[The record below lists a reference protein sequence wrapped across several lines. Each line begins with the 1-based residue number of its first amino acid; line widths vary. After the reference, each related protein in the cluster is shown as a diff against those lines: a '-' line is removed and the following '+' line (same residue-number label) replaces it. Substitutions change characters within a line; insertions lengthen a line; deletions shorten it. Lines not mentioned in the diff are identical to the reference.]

1 MDFRELINKIDSINS
16 EAKKEPER
24 LAFDDAINHV
34 KDIKFTPPTASGAK
48 FSIAN
53 NPKFKGQNVNDQEVK
68 LAILQDALKNFP
80 AMLFGE
86 MAQRIKPTTDAQI
99 ELSQFVGD
107 ISNKMDPEGSHIG
120 QLSKPERELAI
131 AVTKAALR
139 GMELERDPDQSTYN
153 DDDAE
158 DANEMESS
166 LPWKKFE
173 TPVKEGQYDGKSR
186 DELMKMKAR
195 AEADIKNMQSSGDG
209 PQEKFYDETQMM
221 MAQRHLDDI
230 NDALKKMGE
239 GIDPTTNEGDNIYHS
254 CVKSFKH
261 AKFGEGEVLH
271 GEHTLSESGEV
282 SHYDAK
288 FVREDG
294 SQFIV
299 RNIPVANMKECV
311 VVEHGHPKKKK
322 KVKEEEVELEESPM
336 VTFTVPNVTSDMA
349 SKLERIAKEKKIEY
363 SRQGRTVVLKGK
375 RIDMTMLR
383 TKMGLAQTNIPM
395 VPVNEEV
402 VDEAHYQDY
411 KEKIIPVNKDVELA
425 GDSIWDKEGTNPK
438 SVNVKEI
445 HVTFEIDT
453 ESDDPED
460 RDITYVAVQVEH
472 DGPWTIY
479 TDTGF
484 ERAISQ
490 MIGIDVEFTEQGM
503 QDDGEA
509 SLEGS
514 VATKDIP
521 ADAKPLESIKQEE
534 TVEDDSGK
542 DRDSVKPEMV
552 KGVAEK
558 IKAEYVDELRTYM
571 DRKKDVVQQLKSSG
585 ITDPKEIE
593 QEINDMDDDILSYYY
608 PGDIKGKIEVMNSV
622 LNLGP
627 DADGHDIVDMVHNSG
642 MDTSPREEIADQF
655 QNELKKADPET
666 FKKLYG
672 NKQTISDVESVEQED
687 WFQGQ
692 NDVTLNGDEFYET
705 FGWIGENDENIEEA
719 EYQGRTV
726 KLNKP
731 MRGDVKKF
739 KVYVN
744 NPKGN
749 VVKVNFG
756 DPDMKIKKSNPARR
770 KSFRARHNCDTP
782 GPKHKARYWSCRKW

>member
-1 MDFRELINKIDSINS
+1 MDFRELINKIDAINT

-24 LAFDDAINHV
+24 LTFDDAIKHV

-53 NPKFKGQNVNDQEVK
+53 NSKFRGQDINDPKVK
-68 LAILQDALKNFP
+68 LSLLQDALKNFP

-86 MAQRIKPTTDAQI
+86 IAQRIKPTTDAQI

-107 ISNKMDPEGSHIG
+107 ISNQMDPEGSHIG
-120 QLSKPERELAI
+120 MLSKQQRDFAI
-131 AVTKAALR
+131 EVVKAALR

-166 LPWKKFE
+166 LPWKKYE
-173 TPVKEGQYDGKSR
+173 ST
-186 DELMKMKAR
+186 
-195 AEADIKNMQSSGDG
+195 
-209 PQEKFYDETQMM
+209 EKQ
-221 MAQRHLDDI
+221 DDKT
-230 NDALKKMGE
+230 D
-239 GIDPTTNEGDNIYHS
+239 
-254 CVKSFKH
+254 
-261 AKFGEGEVLH
+261 
-271 GEHTLSESGEV
+271 
-282 SHYDAK
+282 
-288 FVREDG
+288 
-294 SQFIV
+294 Q
-299 RNIPVANMKECV
+299 
-311 VVEHGHPKKKK
+311 
-322 KVKEEEVELEESPM
+322 SPM
-336 VTFTVPNVTSDMA
+336 VSMSIPNVTFDMA
-349 SKLERIAKEKKIEY
+349 QKLERIAKEKDIEY
-363 SRQGRTVVLKGK
+363 SRQGRTVALKGK

-395 VPVNEEV
+395 VPV
-402 VDEAHYQDY
+402 
-411 KEKIIPVNKDVELA
+411 KE
-425 GDSIWDKEGTNPK
+425 S
-438 SVNVKEI
+438 
-445 HVTFEIDT
+445 
-453 ESDDPED
+453 
-460 RDITYVAVQVEH
+460 
-472 DGPWTIY
+472 
-479 TDTGF
+479 
-484 ERAISQ
+484 
-490 MIGIDVEFTEQGM
+490 
-503 QDDGEA
+503 
-509 SLEGS
+509 
-514 VATKDIP
+514 
-521 ADAKPLESIKQEE
+521 
-534 TVEDDSGK
+534 VEDDSGK

-593 QEINDMDDDILSYYY
+593 REIDDMDDDILSYYY

-622 LNLGP
+622 LELGP
-627 DADGHDIVDMVHNSG
+627 DADGHDIVDLVHNNG

-672 NKQTISDVESVEQED
+672 NTQTISDVEQED

-692 NDVTLNGDEFYET
+692 HDVTLNGDEFYET

-739 KVYVN
+739 KVYVK

-756 DPDMKIKKSNPARR
+756 DPDMRIKKSNPARR
-770 KSFRARHNCDTP
+770 KSFRARHNCDSP

>member
-86 MAQRIKPTTDAQI
+86 IAQRIKPTTDAQI

-139 GMELERDPDQSTYN
+139 GMDFERDPDQSTYN

-166 LPWKKFE
+166 LPWKKYE
-173 TPVKEGQYDGKSR
+173 ST
-186 DELMKMKAR
+186 
-195 AEADIKNMQSSGDG
+195 
-209 PQEKFYDETQMM
+209 EKQ
-221 MAQRHLDDI
+221 DD
-230 NDALKKMGE
+230 KVE
-239 GIDPTTNEGDNIYHS
+239 EGDNIYHS

-261 AKFGEGEVLH
+261 EKFGEGKVLH

-322 KVKEEEVELEESPM
+322 KVKEEEV
-336 VTFTVPNVTSDMA
+336 
-349 SKLERIAKEKKIEY
+349 
-363 SRQGRTVVLKGK
+363 
-375 RIDMTMLR
+375 
-383 TKMGLAQTNIPM
+383 
-395 VPVNEEV
+395 
-402 VDEAHYQDY
+402 VDEAHYQDW
-411 KEKIIPVNKDVELA
+411 KRKTIPVNKEIKLA

-438 SVNVKEI
+438 SVNVKEVE
-445 HVTFEIDT
+445 VTFEIDT
-453 ESDDPED
+453 ESDDAED
-460 RDITYVAVQVEH
+460 RDTTYVSVQVEH

-484 ERAISQ
+484 ESAISQ

-521 ADAKPLESIKQEE
+521 ANAKPLESIKQQK

-593 QEINDMDDDILSYYY
+593 QEIDDMDDDILSYYY

-687 WFQGQ
+687 WLQGQ

-739 KVYVN
+739 KVYVK

-749 VVKVNFG
+749 TVKVNFG

-770 KSFRARHNCDTP
+770 RSFRARHNCDTP

>member
-34 KDIKFTPPTASGAK
+34 KDITFTPPTASGAK
-48 FSIAN
+48 FSVAN
-53 NPKFKGQNVNDQEVK
+53 NPKFKGQDVNDKEVK
-68 LAILQDALKNFP
+68 LSLLQDALKNFP

-86 MAQRIKPTTDAQI
+86 IAQRIKPTTDAQI

-139 GMELERDPDQSTYN
+139 GMDFERDPDQSTYN

-166 LPWKKFE
+166 LPWKKYE
-173 TPVKEGQYDGKSR
+173 ST
-186 DELMKMKAR
+186 
-195 AEADIKNMQSSGDG
+195 
-209 PQEKFYDETQMM
+209 EKQ
-221 MAQRHLDDI
+221 DD
-230 NDALKKMGE
+230 KVE
-239 GIDPTTNEGDNIYHS
+239 EGDNIYHS

-261 AKFGEGEVLH
+261 EKFGEGEVLH

-322 KVKEEEVELEESPM
+322 KVKEEEV
-336 VTFTVPNVTSDMA
+336 
-349 SKLERIAKEKKIEY
+349 
-363 SRQGRTVVLKGK
+363 
-375 RIDMTMLR
+375 
-383 TKMGLAQTNIPM
+383 
-395 VPVNEEV
+395 
-402 VDEAHYQDY
+402 VDEAHYQDW
-411 KEKIIPVNKDVELA
+411 KRKTIPVNKEIKLA

-438 SVNVKEI
+438 SVNVKEVE
-445 HVTFEIDT
+445 VTFEIDT
-453 ESDDPED
+453 ESDDAED
-460 RDITYVAVQVEH
+460 RDTTYVSVQVEH

-484 ERAISQ
+484 ESAISQ

-521 ADAKPLESIKQEE
+521 ADAKPLESIKQQK

-552 KGVAEK
+552 NGVAEK

-593 QEINDMDDDILSYYY
+593 REIDDMDDDILSYYF

-622 LNLGP
+622 LELGP
-627 DADGHDIVDMVHNSG
+627 DADGHDIVDLVHNNG

-672 NKQTISDVESVEQED
+672 NTQTISDVEQED

-739 KVYVN
+739 KVYVK

-749 VVKVNFG
+749 IVKVNFG
-756 DPDMKIKKSNPARR
+756 DPDMRIKKSNPARR
-770 KSFRARHNCDTP
+770 KSFRARHNCDSP

>member
-24 LAFDDAINHV
+24 LAFADAIDHV
-34 KDIKFTPPTASGAK
+34 KDIKFTPPLPSGIK
-48 FSIAN
+48 FSSAN
-53 NPKFKGQNVNDQEVK
+53 NVKFKGQDINDPKVK
-68 LAILQDALKNFP
+68 YDLFVDELKNSP
-80 AMLFGE
+80 ARLLGE
-86 MAQRIKPTTDAQI
+86 IGSRIKPTSDAQMD
-99 ELSQFVGD
+99 LSGHIAAMGD
-107 ISNKMDPEGSHIG
+107 KLAQGSNQIG
-120 QLSKPERELAI
+120 QLSEPEKKLAI
-131 AVTKAALR
+131 EAIKAALR
-139 GMELERDPDQSTYN
+139 SMELERDPDQSEYK
-153 DDDAE
+153 DDE
-158 DANEMESS
+158 DDSMESS
-166 LPWKKFE
+166 LPWKKYE
-173 TPVKEGQYDGKSR
+173 
-186 DELMKMKAR
+186 
-195 AEADIKNMQSSGDG
+195 SS
-209 PQEKFYDETQMM
+209 EKQ
-221 MAQRHLDDI
+221 DD
-230 NDALKKMGE
+230 KVE
-239 GIDPTTNEGDNIYHS
+239 EGDNIYHS

-261 AKFGEGEVLH
+261 AKFGEGTVLH

-322 KVKEEEVELEESPM
+322 KVKEEEV
-336 VTFTVPNVTSDMA
+336 
-349 SKLERIAKEKKIEY
+349 
-363 SRQGRTVVLKGK
+363 
-375 RIDMTMLR
+375 
-383 TKMGLAQTNIPM
+383 
-395 VPVNEEV
+395 
-402 VDEAHYQDY
+402 VDEAHYQDW
-411 KEKIIPVNKDVELA
+411 KRKTIPVNKEIKLA

-438 SVNVKEI
+438 SVNVKEVE
-445 HVTFEIDT
+445 VTFEIDT
-453 ESDDPED
+453 ESDDAED
-460 RDITYVAVQVEH
+460 RDTTYVSVQVEH

-490 MIGIDVEFTEQGM
+490 IIGIDVEFTEQGM

-521 ADAKPLESIKQEE
+521 ADAKPLESIKQQK

-593 QEINDMDDDILSYYY
+593 REIDDMDDDILSYYY

-622 LNLGP
+622 LELGP
-627 DADGHDIVDMVHNSG
+627 DADGHDIVDLVHNNG

-672 NKQTISDVESVEQED
+672 NTQTISDIEQED

-692 NDVTLNGDEFYET
+692 HDVTLNGDEFYEA

-739 KVYVN
+739 KVYVK